1 MAAGVHVVWLKRD
14 LRTRDHA
21 PLARAMQ
28 QAAADGHRVVVLHV
42 FEPGLLDHATTS
54 SRHVQFQWQCL
65 EDMAGTFGQEAWPV
79 SFVRLHAPMLDV
91 LDRLHAQ
98 TPIQSLHSHEETGV
112 AWTFDRDKAVA
123 DWCTRVACR
132 GSKNLNSA
140 CSVDAPTDGGG

>member
-54 SRHVQFQWQCL
+54 SRHVQFPWQCL
-65 EDMAGTFGQEAWPV
+65 EDMAGTFDQEAWPV

-98 TPIQSLHSHEETGV
+98 TPIQS
-112 AWTFDRDKAVA
+112 
-123 DWCTRVACR
+123 CTLMRKQGWRGPSTATRRWRLGARAIGCR
-132 GSKNLNSA
+132 GSKNLNSG